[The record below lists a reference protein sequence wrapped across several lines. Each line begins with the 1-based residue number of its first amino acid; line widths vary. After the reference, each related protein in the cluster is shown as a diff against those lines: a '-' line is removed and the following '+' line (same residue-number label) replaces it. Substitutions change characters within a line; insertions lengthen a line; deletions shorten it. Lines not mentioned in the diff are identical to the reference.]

1 MDASTAHH
9 TFGRRTKNTIPRT
22 ARMCRG
28 FTDFRTAFLQLPA
41 DSERYVRRIVV
52 KSARTRTQST
62 AYAALIAN
70 AGDALKMNRAA
81 VIAMKMAATTQ
92 ITTRLYAGSRRRGIC
107 PSMEKT
113 AAPLMPNVNNPNDR
127 IIWDIPGD

>member
-1 MDASTAHH
+1 
-9 TFGRRTKNTIPRT
+9 
-22 ARMCRG
+22 MCRG

-107 PSMEKT
+107 QSM
-113 AAPLMPNVNNPNDR
+113 
-127 IIWDIPGD
+127 